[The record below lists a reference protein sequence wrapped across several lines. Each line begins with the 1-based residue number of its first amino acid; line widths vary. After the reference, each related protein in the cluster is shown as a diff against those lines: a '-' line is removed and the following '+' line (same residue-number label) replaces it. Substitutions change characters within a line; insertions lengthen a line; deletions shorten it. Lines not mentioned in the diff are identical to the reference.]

1 MAGTITYIAPIEKA
15 SGKIFGKKSRFV
27 AVTRK
32 KGNRINGCAVTS
44 TRTTP
49 ATANELAQR
58 TKFTN
63 VQALVRD
70 RLQDP
75 EYISVDQAA
84 YAANRDKYNSLWAYV
99 WKQVWDNYGK

>member
-15 SGKIFGKKSRFV
+15 SGKIFGKKCRFV

-32 KGNRINGCAVTS
+32 KGNRLNGCAVTGV
-44 TRTTP
+44 RTTKLTP
-49 ATANELAQR
+49 NELAVKA
-58 TKFTN
+58 KFKA
-63 VQALVRD
+63 VQAAVRL

-84 YAANRDKYNSLWAYV
+84 YNANKHLYNSLWHYV
-99 WKQVWDNYGK
+99 WKQVWDNYGM